1 MTPKRRNRETG
12 DAAAAGDAGRPS
24 APAEDCL
31 KAIYEIESSGNA
43 AGTNEIARHLQ
54 VAAPSVTG
62 MVRRLAEKGLVAH
75 EPYRGATL
83 TEAGRRA
90 ALQTLRRHRVIETY
104 LAIAL
109 GYPWDRVHDEAERLE
124 HAASDELVD
133 RMATAVGDPGVDPHG
148 APIPRRDGTIDE
160 TRHRS
165 LAELPVGEPARMTRV
180 SDEDPALLQ
189 YLARLGLKPG
199 AEVVVEHRAPFD
211 GPTSLRVDGASH
223 LIGSSLATQIRIA
236 PLATAGQSRGASS
249 SGAARNAGERGRGRR
264 SAE

>member
-1 MTPKRRNRETG
+1 MTPKRRSRE
-12 DAAAAGDAGRPS
+12 AGDTGAPAETARPS

-31 KAIYEIESSGNA
+31 KAIYEIERAGNA
-43 AGTNEIARHLQ
+43 AGTNDIARHLQ
-54 VAAPSVTG
+54 IAAPSVTG
-62 MVRRLAEKGLVAH
+62 MVRRLAEKGLVTH

-104 LAIAL
+104 LAVAL

-148 APIPRRDGTIDE
+148 APIPRRDGTVDE
-160 TRHRS
+160 THYRS
-165 LAELPVGEPARMTRV
+165 LAELPVGEPARMARV

-189 YLARLGLKPG
+189 YLAKLGLTPG
-199 AEVVVEHRAPFD
+199 AEVVVEQRAPFD
-211 GPTSLRVDGASH
+211 GPTSLRVGGASH
-223 LIGSSLATQIRIA
+223 IIGSNLATQIRIA
-236 PLATAGQSRGASS
+236 PLAPPAEGSPSS
-249 SGAARNAGERGRGRR
+249 SSARPRNLAAPARGRGRR
-264 SAE
+264 T